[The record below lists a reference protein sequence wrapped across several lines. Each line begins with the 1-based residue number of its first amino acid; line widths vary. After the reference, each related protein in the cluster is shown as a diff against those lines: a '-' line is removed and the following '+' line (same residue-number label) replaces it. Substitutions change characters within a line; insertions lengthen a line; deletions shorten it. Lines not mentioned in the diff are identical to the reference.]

1 MVSRHGKMRQNSKKR
16 KDQRREQA
24 KLRDDFY
31 ALLSNQEKI
40 ARLDRKLGR
49 NLGAVRERRKLNGS
63 RN

>member
-31 ALLSNQEKI
+31 ALLSVQEKI
-40 ARLDRKLGR
+40 ERLDKKLGKNR
-49 NLGAVRERRKLNGS
+49 GAVRQRRRLSGRS
-63 RN
+63 